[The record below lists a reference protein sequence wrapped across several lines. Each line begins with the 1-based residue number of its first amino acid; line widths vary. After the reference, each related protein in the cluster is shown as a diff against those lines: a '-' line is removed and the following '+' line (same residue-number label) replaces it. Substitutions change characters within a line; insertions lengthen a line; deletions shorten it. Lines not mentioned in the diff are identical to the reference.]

1 MTPTQCSYSIVKNA
15 RMGFPPPKQ
24 RETESADSCTNCERV
39 VRVSVK
45 IHSVASSAIV
55 KGASGNFPVAIILNL
70 FLDVAHRSTKVLNTI
85 SAKCLLGSN
94 VVASGEVIHYSL
106 LFCVNFAHNY
116 ELLKLNAT
124 LVEKELSAVASHLFL
139 NCYTSSIP

>member
-1 MTPTQCSYSIVKNA
+1 MEANIYEICLAPPN
-15 RMGFPPPKQ
+15 FPNPK
-24 RETESADSCTNCERV
+24 SADSCTNCERV

-55 KGASGNFPVAIILNL
+55 KGASGNFPVAIGLNL
-70 FLDVAHRSTKVLNTI
+70 VLDVAHRSTKVGYAI

-106 LFCVNFAHNY
+106 LLCVNFAHN
-116 ELLKLNAT
+116 L
-124 LVEKELSAVASHLFL
+124 
-139 NCYTSSIP
+139 